1 MQKRDINPKKTE
13 KKKRGESMDI
23 ERYTEEKIRQ
33 EAEPDRGTE
42 GKRMHDT
49 PKGERESERERRRDI
64 ETAETSGD
72 IGETLTPEE
81 RKRKAREK
89 ANKNLIT
96 TAQMTEDQRRE
107 FARIGGRASAAARRR
122 KKDVREV
129 FDALLSAP
137 PTPEM
142 LKKAENLGFSKETV
156 STVYDVLGA
165 ALVEKALSGDG
176 YAFQLIRDSAGD
188 KPTDKTE
195 VTASVMTE
203 KDLELL
209 RNVEK
214 RLKMSAEDE
223 QK

>member
-107 FARIGGRASAAARRR
+107 FARIGGAHPQQHGSGKRMSGKCLTRFFQLHLRR
-122 KKDVREV
+122 KC
-129 FDALLSAP
+129 
-137 PTPEM
+137 
-142 LKKAENLGFSKETV
+142 
-156 STVYDVLGA
+156 
-165 ALVEKALSGDG
+165 
-176 YAFQLIRDSAGD
+176 
-188 KPTDKTE
+188 
-195 VTASVMTE
+195 
-203 KDLELL
+203 
-209 RNVEK
+209 
-214 RLKMSAEDE
+214 
-223 QK
+223 